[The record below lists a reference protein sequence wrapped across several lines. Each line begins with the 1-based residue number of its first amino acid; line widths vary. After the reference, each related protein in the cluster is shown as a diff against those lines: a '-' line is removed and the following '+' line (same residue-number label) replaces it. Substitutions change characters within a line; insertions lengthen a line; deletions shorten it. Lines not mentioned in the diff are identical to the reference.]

1 MPWLNH
7 LKIRSKLMV
16 MMGATLAL
24 TVTVGAFALWQ
35 MASINAQSTVLANRW
50 LPSIE
55 YAGQIDATSRQLQS
69 MQFQHVALS
78 NAADM
83 ADMEKR
89 IDATLEELKQA
100 KAIYTRDYLST
111 PAEQAIFEQLT
122 AAWDRFYAAWP
133 VARELSR
140 NGKTEEAAAALVA
153 VTKDFREMDAEIN
166 KLIAVSKAGAEEAR
180 QHGDALYSRAKL
192 LVLAALAFACV
203 LGVAMALVVSGRIA
217 TTVAI
222 LSERTDSLRRVC
234 IAGTR
239 EALSAMALGDMSVS
253 VTPKTQPIN
262 NTDRDE
268 LGDISRGIDGIIGDV
283 TATIAAF
290 TRTQTAIRTVISET
304 QTLVDAARRGDL
316 AQRADALQ
324 HQGAFRELV
333 DGLNGTL
340 SAVEAPI
347 GEAKSVLA
355 QLANR
360 DLTGRMTGTYQGD
373 YAEMQRSIN
382 QAIENLEGTLTQ
394 VAMASDQVSSAGTQ
408 ITAGGQSLAS
418 GSSQQA
424 ASLEEVSASVQEF
437 SMMARQ
443 SAANAQEAQ
452 RMATEARGDATEG
465 AARMERLTT
474 AVNEIKQAS
483 AETAKIMK
491 SIEEI
496 AFQTNLLAL
505 NAAVEAARA
514 GDAGRGFAVVADE
527 VRALAIRSADASKST
542 AELIERGLASAER
555 GVALNAEVS
564 QSFGRINDQ
573 VSRVTDVMADIA
585 SAAEQQASGVSQIN
599 AALEQLNAVTQQVA
613 ANAEESASAAEELE
627 SQARSL
633 NDTVG
638 SFTLSTS
645 GGGRKGGG
653 APARKA
659 ASTRSHVRGGQ
670 RTPHAPARPLAG
682 VAAGG
687 HDDDEVFLGF

>member
-7 LKIRSKLMV
+7 LKIRTKLLGMA
-16 MMGATLAL
+16 GATLAL
-24 TVTVGAFALWQ
+24 TVTVSLFALWR
-35 MASINAQSTVLANRW
+35 MADVNAQSTALAQRW

-55 YAGQIDATSRQLQS
+55 SVAQIDATSRRFQSLQL
-69 MQFQHVALS
+69 QHVAVTS
-78 NAADM
+78 AADM
-83 ADMEKR
+83 AELEKQLDSTL
-89 IDATLEELKQA
+89 DALKTA
-100 KAIYTRDYLST
+100 KDAYAQKYLST
-111 PAEQAIFEQLT
+111 SEERAIFEQMN
-122 AAWDRFYAAWP
+122 AAWERYYAVWP
-133 VARELSR
+133 AARDLSR
-140 NGKTEEAAAALVA
+140 SGKTALAAAALVA

-166 KLIAVSKAGAEEAR
+166 KLIALNKAGADAANR
-180 QHGDALYSRAKL
+180 QRDALYSRSRLTVL
-192 LVLAALAFACV
+192 LALALACV
-203 LGVAMALVVSGRIA
+203 LGVAMALTVSGRIA
-217 TTVAI
+217 ATVAI
-222 LSERTDSLRRVC
+222 LAERTDSLRRVC
-234 IAGTR
+234 ITGTR
-239 EALSAMALGDMSVS
+239 EALSAMAQGDLSVS
-253 VTPKTQPIN
+253 VTPKTQMIH

-268 LGDISRGIDGIIGDV
+268 LGDISRGVDGIIADM

-290 TRTQTAIRTVISET
+290 TRTQAAIRSVIDEA
-304 QTLVDAARRGDL
+304 QTLVDAAKRGDL
-316 AQRADALQ
+316 AQRADAQQ
-324 HQGAFRELV
+324 HQGAYRELV
-333 DGLNGTL
+333 NGLNGTL
-340 SAVEAPI
+340 VAVKAPI
-347 GEAKSVLA
+347 GEANSVLA
-355 QLANR
+355 QLAGR

-437 SMMARQ
+437 AMMARQ
-443 SAANAQEAQ
+443 SASNAQEAQ
-452 RMATEARGDATEG
+452 RMATNARSNATEG

-564 QSFGRINDQ
+564 QSFGRITDQ

-599 AALEQLNAVTQQVA
+599 AALEQLNTVTQQVA

-638 SFTLSTS
+638 SFTLSTP

-659 ASTRSHVRGGQ
+659 TGTRSQARGGPRASQ
-670 RTPHAPARPLAG
+670 ASARPPAG
-682 VAAGG
+682 VSAG
-687 HDDDEVFLGF
+687 DREDDEVFLGF

>member
-7 LKIRSKLMV
+7 LKIRTKLMV
-16 MMGATLAL
+16 MMGVTLAL
-24 TVTVGAFALWQ
+24 TVTVGGFALWQ
-35 MASINAQSTVLANRW
+35 MASINAQSTVLADRW
-50 LPSIE
+50 LPSVE
-55 YAGQIDATSRQLQS
+55 YIGQIDATSRQLQS

-78 NAADM
+78 SATDK

-89 IDATLEELKQA
+89 LDATFEELKQA
-100 KAIYTRDYLST
+100 KAVYAKDYIST
-111 PAEQAIFEQLT
+111 PEERALFAQVN
-122 AAWDRFYAAWP
+122 AAWERYIAAWP
-133 VARELSR
+133 AARELSR
-140 NGKTEEAAAALVA
+140 NGRQDEAAAALVA

-166 KLIAVSKAGAEEAR
+166 KLIALNKAGADAANR
-180 QHGDALYSRAKL
+180 QGDSLYGRSKL
-192 LVLAALAFACV
+192 LVLAALALACV
-203 LGVAMALVVSGRIA
+203 LGVAMALTVSGRIA
-217 TTVAI
+217 ATVAI
-222 LSERTDSLRRVC
+222 LAERTDSLRRVC
-234 IAGTR
+234 ISGTR
-239 EALSAMALGDMSVS
+239 EALSAMAQGDMSVS
-253 VTPKTQPIN
+253 VTPKTPMIN
-262 NTDRDE
+262 NTDQDE
-268 LGDISRGIDGIIGDV
+268 LGDISRGVDGIIADV

-290 TRTQTAIRTVISET
+290 TRTQTAIRSVIGET

-316 AQRADALQ
+316 AQRADAQQ
-324 HQGAFRELV
+324 HQGAFRDLV
-333 DGLNGTL
+333 NGLNGTL
-340 SAVEAPI
+340 AAVEAPI

-355 QLANR
+355 RLADR

-437 SMMARQ
+437 AMMARQ
-443 SAANAQEAQ
+443 SASNAQEAQ
-452 RMATEARGDATEG
+452 RMATDARGDATEG

-483 AETAKIMK
+483 VETAKIMK

-564 QSFGRINDQ
+564 QSFGRISDQ

-585 SAAEQQASGVSQIN
+585 SAAERQASGVSQIN

-638 SFTLSTS
+638 SFTLSTP
-645 GGGRKGGG
+645 GAGRQGGG

-659 ASTRSHVRGGQ
+659 VGPRSQARGGP
-670 RTPHAPARPLAG
+670 RAPHAPARALAG
-682 VAAGG
+682 VSAGG
-687 HDDDEVFLGF
+687 YEDDEVFLGF